1 MPLMQTEMAI
11 QGFSFLQI
19 QSTPPKDHIHQNI
32 LSQLLFL
39 YKRLLEGVLLVFEET
54 FQDLQIA
61 IFPFN
66 TVFPL
71 NINLYQLSYSPGV

>member
-1 MPLMQTEMAI
+1 MQTDVAI

-19 QSTPPKDHIHQNI
+19 QSTPPKDHIQNI

-39 YKRLLEGVLLVFEET
+39 HKRLLEGVLLVFEET

-66 TVFPL
+66 TVFSL

>member
-1 MPLMQTEMAI
+1 MPLMQTDVAI

-39 YKRLLEGVLLVFEET
+39 YKRLLEGVVSF
-54 FQDLQIA
+54 
-61 IFPFN
+61 
-66 TVFPL
+66 
-71 NINLYQLSYSPGV
+71 